1 MAAAKAKRA
10 CVRQA
15 YAQPVHDCSCYVK
28 VGVNMF
34 VDHAKIYV
42 KAGKGGNGV
51 VSYRK
56 EKYVPAGGPDGGNGG
71 KGGSVIIKVD
81 SGMRT
86 LMDFRYKTKY
96 EAQNGDDGGRKRC
109 SGSDGKNLTI
119 LVPPGTIVRDVKTGV
134 ILADM
139 TVDGEK
145 KVLVRGGNGGRGN
158 LEFKT
163 SIRQAPSFAE
173 AGFKGDERE
182 IELELKM
189 IADVGLVGYPNVGKS
204 TFLSVVT
211 KAKPKIANY
220 HFTTITPNL
229 GVVEMVRGKSFVM
242 ADIPG
247 LIEGASE
254 GVGLGHDFLRHVE
267 RTRLL
272 IHVVDISGTE
282 GRDPIE
288 DFEQINKELTLYN
301 DKLASRPMI
310 VVGNKMDMVYD
321 HDQLEAFKKHIE
333 SKGLRLFLI
342 SAATQKGLDDMML
355 YVTEKLDEIPVEP
368 FVELFDIDALEA
380 MEKKNPFEIR
390 IRLEDDVYVLE
401 GEGIERLMY
410 STNFDDYES
419 LRRFE
424 GYLRKRETFKRLR
437 EMGIEEGQ
445 TVRILTYEFE
455 FYD

>member
-1 MAAAKAKRA
+1 
-10 CVRQA
+10 
-15 YAQPVHDCSCYVK
+15 
-28 VGVNMF
+28 MF
-34 VDHAKIYV
+34 VDRAKIYV
-42 KAGKGGNGV
+42 KAGKGGNGM
-51 VSYRK
+51 VSFRR
-56 EKYVPAGGPDGGNGG
+56 EKYVPDGGPDGGNGG
-71 KGGSVIIKVD
+71 RGGNVVIQVD

-96 EAQNGDDGGRKRC
+96 EAESGGDGGKKKC
-109 SGSDGKNLTI
+109 TGKDGDHLVIK
-119 LVPPGTIVRDVKTGV
+119 VPPGTVIRDLKSGMV
-134 ILADM
+134 LADLM
-139 TVDGEK
+139 ESEAKTV
-145 KVLVRGGNGGRGN
+145 VVRGGRGGKGN
-158 LEFKT
+158 TEFKNPT
-163 SIRQAPSFAE
+163 RQAPSFAE
-173 AGFKGDERE
+173 AGFKGEERE

-229 GVVEMVRGKSFVM
+229 GVVEVIKGKSFVI

-272 IHVVDISGTE
+272 IHVVDVSGIE
-282 GRDPIE
+282 GRDPIA
-288 DFEQINKELTLYN
+288 DFEQINLELRLYN
-301 DKLASRPMI
+301 EKLAKRPMI

-321 HDQLEAFKKHIE
+321 DAQLDAFKAHIAQYDL
-333 SKGLRLFLI
+333 KLFLI
-342 SAATQKGLDDMML
+342 SAATQEGLDDVMR
-355 YVTEKLDEIPVEP
+355 YVTEKLDEIPVEDL
-368 FVELFDIDALEA
+368 VTLVDIDVLEA
-380 MEKKNPFEIR
+380 MEANNPFEIK
-390 IRLEDDVYVLE
+390 IHQDEDVFVLS

-424 GYLRKRETFKRLR
+424 GYLRKRDVFKQLR
-437 EMGIEEGQ
+437 ELGIEEGQ
-445 TVRILTYEFE
+445 TVRILDFEFE

>member
-1 MAAAKAKRA
+1 
-10 CVRQA
+10 
-15 YAQPVHDCSCYVK
+15 
-28 VGVNMF
+28 MF

-71 KGGSVIIKVD
+71 KGGSVILKVD

-86 LMDFRYKTKY
+86 LMDFRYKKKY
-96 EAQNGDDGGRKRC
+96 EAENGDDGGRKRC

-229 GVVEMVRGKSFVM
+229 GVVEMIRGKSFVM

-288 DFEQINKELTLYN
+288 DFEQINKELTIYN
-301 DKLASRPMI
+301 EKLANRPMI

-321 HDQLEAFKKHIE
+321 HEQLEAFKKHIE

-390 IRLEDDVYVLE
+390 IRLEEDVYVLE

-424 GYLRKRETFKRLR
+424 GYLRKRDVFKKLR

-445 TVRILTYEFE
+445 TVRILSYEFE

>member
-1 MAAAKAKRA
+1 
-10 CVRQA
+10 
-15 YAQPVHDCSCYVK
+15 
-28 VGVNMF
+28 MF

-96 EAQNGDDGGRKRC
+96 EAQNGEDGGRKRC

-229 GVVEMVRGKSFVM
+229 GVVEMIRGKSFVM

-301 DKLASRPMI
+301 DKLAGRPMI

-355 YVTEKLDEIPVEP
+355 YVTEKLDEIPIEP